1 MNVETA
7 FKLYLRCSLD
17 GGYMGKVYV
26 RIDDRLIHGQIVVA
40 WCSALKIK
48 EIIAIDDKCAS
59 NKMLQQIMLMGVPK
73 QFAVKVV
80 TFEQAAVILK
90 EDVAHS
96 RLVITRFPK
105 DLLKI
110 KEEIMGA
117 EGIVLGNI
125 AKTAESKYNIPGS
138 VGIFYLTQEDVAAV
152 DEIYAGNANI
162 KFKTVPTSQE
172 KTWGSFKEKL
182 DTYRLK

>member
-1 MNVETA
+1 
-7 FKLYLRCSLD
+7 
-17 GGYMGKVYV
+17 MGKVYV

-40 WCSALKIK
+40 WSSTLGIK

-73 QFAVKVV
+73 QFAVKVI
-80 TFEQAAVILK
+80 TFEEAKEVLK

-110 KEEIMGA
+110 KEEIVGA
-117 EGIVLGNI
+117 ESIILGNI
-125 AKTAESKYNIPGS
+125 AKTAESAYNIPGS
-138 VGIFYLTQEDVAAV
+138 VGIFYLTKEDVLAV
-152 DEIYAGNANI
+152 DEIYAENKNI
-162 KFKTVPTSQE
+162 VFKTVPTSQE
-172 KTWGSFKEKL
+172 KTWDSFKEKL
-182 DTYRLK
+182 DNYQI

>member
-1 MNVETA
+1 
-7 FKLYLRCSLD
+7 
-17 GGYMGKVYV
+17 MGKVYV

-40 WCSALKIK
+40 WCSALNIK

-80 TFEQAAVILK
+80 TFEDAKTVLK
-90 EDVAHS
+90 EDVAHA

-110 KEEIMGA
+110 KEEIIGA
-117 EGIVLGNI
+117 ESICLGNI
-125 AKTAESKYNIPGS
+125 AKTAESKFNIPGS
-138 VGIFYLTQEDVAAV
+138 TGIFYLSEEDVSAV
-152 DEIYAGNANI
+152 DALYAENENI
-162 KFKTVPTSQE
+162 VFKTVPTSQE
-172 KTWGSFKEKL
+172 KSWSSFKEKIN
-182 DTYRLK
+182 TYLLKV